1 MKIDELP
8 RKALLGYLELSR
20 LPLTAAE
27 RALGKTEGTWP
38 LTIAADRAQATVKDI
53 AGRILR
59 DETLRA
65 DANLQ
70 NAALDERL
78 RAVGA
83 EMEAERIRAQAD
95 ERLRQDQ
102 RAAAEAKAEV
112 ARRDAQ
118 REQQVDKQVGAKK
131 ATARKV
137 AAAQDDALDK
147 REAVAKRA
155 SLDKEAK
162 AVRDERAA
170 IEAKAEALELED
182 ELARTRAKRK
192 GA

>member
-1 MKIDELP
+1 MATIT
-8 RKALLGYLELSR
+8 RKALLGYLELTR

-38 LTIAADRAQATVKDI
+38 LTIAADRLQASIKDV
-53 AGRILR
+53 AGRVLR

-70 NAALDERL
+70 HAALDERL
-78 RAVGA
+78 RAVQA
-83 EMEAERIRAQAD
+83 EAEAERIRIEAD
-95 ERLRQDQ
+95 RKLAEER

-112 ARRDAQ
+112 AARDAQ
-118 REQQVDKQVGAKK
+118 RDRKVAEEVGAKK
-131 ATARKV
+131 AAARKV
-137 AAAQDDALDK
+137 TAAQEQALDK
-147 REAVAKRA
+147 REAAAKRA

-162 AVRDERAA
+162 AVREQRAA
-170 IEAKAEALELED
+170 VEAKAEALELED

-192 GA
+192 SG